1 MPEWQSYSKLSKY
14 NTVRVMRCQVVQQ
27 LAVTV
32 WKVSENILR
41 FTTQEIKIM
50 KVTSIKKVK
59 SLHVDKAVT
68 ATIVKIEKL
77 DRISKL
83 DGDLTLGGNNVS

>member
-1 MPEWQSYSKLSKY
+1 M
-14 NTVRVMRCQVVQQ
+14 VQQ
-27 LAVTV
+27 FAITV
-32 WKVSENILR
+32 WKISENILC

-50 KVTSIKKVK
+50 TVTSVKKVK

-77 DRISKL
+77 DRISKM